1 MTELSTLAAPARHE
15 ALIKHSRFIALAE
28 RHTAEAGM
36 REFLQR
42 AHEAGANHHCWAWKS
57 GQQYRFDDDGEP
69 GGTAGRPILQAIEG
83 QGLDQV
89 GVVVI
94 RYFGGV
100 KLGTGGLARAYG
112 GTAAECLRHAN
123 RERLV
128 ETRRLQI
135 RLGFEHVDRAHQ
147 LLAQFRAE
155 KIGECYGEHGLD
167 LEIELPATALE
178 ALSDTLNDLTR
189 GQVTLQQLDFA

>member
-1 MTELSTLAAPARHE
+1 MSTLAAPARHE

-28 RHTAEAGM
+28 RHASEAGM
-36 REFLQR
+36 RQFLEQV
-42 AHEAGANHHCWAWKS
+42 HEAGANHHCWAWKS

-83 QGLDQV
+83 QDLDQV

-112 GTAAECLRHAN
+112 GTAAECLRQAS

-128 ETRRLQI
+128 ETTRLRI
-135 RLGFEHVDRAHQ
+135 CLGFEHVDRTHQ
-147 LLAQFRAE
+147 LLAQFAAE
-155 KIGECYGEHGLD
+155 KISERYGEQGLD
-167 LEIELPATALE
+167 LEIELPLTNLD
-178 ALSDTLNDLTR
+178 ALSVTLKDLTR